1 MIIARTF
8 ILPAHHRPAAHE
20 LLELLAVV
28 YQQGSGEGQR
38 MSDIEPQN
46 SWERG
51 TTSIHA
57 RVTSRLYAF
66 GLPARPEGS
75 TPKSLSRVLYVSDRW
90 RAAPR
95 IDRQMS
101 GESEQALGKRKA
113 WQRPMPLRNWADCSS
128 GSMGMASPSGA
139 SGIGASCRCLCGWL
153 APAADPEL

>member
-1 MIIARTF
+1 MISSR
-8 ILPAHHRPAAHE
+8 
-20 LLELLAVV
+20 
-28 YQQGSGEGQR
+28 
-38 MSDIEPQN
+38 QN

-51 TTSIHA
+51 TTSIHV

-101 GESEQALGKRKA
+101 GGNPSKRMDKGKA
-113 WQRPMPLRNWADCSS
+113 AQRPMLFAKLGRLQQRLDGDGESFRGQWDWSQLQVLV
-128 GSMGMASPSGA
+128 
-139 SGIGASCRCLCGWL
+139 RL
-153 APAADPEL
+153 ARAGGRSRVVEAEAVHF